1 MIAIL
6 VHACTLTYGQF
17 ANMEKMAI
25 MQRKKDSNSQYSD
38 NKILMINRM

>member
-6 VHACTLTYGQF
+6 VYACSLTYGLF

-25 MQRKKDSNSQYSD
+25 MQRKKDNF
-38 NKILMINRM
+38 